1 MVRLTTTQRL
11 FFLDVFFRP
20 AEKVTTTTTLLLRGS
35 TAPGDCLWRT

>member
-11 FFLDVFFRP
+11 FFDVFRP
-20 AEKVTTTTTLLLRGS
+20 AEKVTTTTTLLLRGF